1 MATNVKKIKWQGVDV
16 LVEYANKDGQG
27 NAIDSTYLK
36 KTEYTPYTLPT
47 AADAVLGGIKTGFTT
62 TGKDYA
68 VKVDGEGNAH
78 VAVPWTDTT
87 YTEATTTQAGLMSAA
102 DKEKLDAVEDY
113 VLPAATTSSLG
124 GVKIGAGLQV
134 ETDGTVSVKAGGVA
148 DSAPWS
154 GVTGKPFNTLAS
166 ADFTVTE
173 GQELQIKADKWATQQ
188 FVTSQGFLKA
198 ADIAGKLDTATFNEF
213 KDTTAPAT
221 YVAIEGFKEG
231 YLDANNVV
239 YSSDIA
245 NFITKDVQDLTHYY
259 TSSQVDSLLGNLKN
273 ATIQVVAE
281 RPGTGEAGVIYLV
294 GESAPYEQYVYEGD
308 AWIDLG
314 STEVNL
320 DGYVT
325 GTNLTADQVVLGGGS
340 SAVKASGKTIVT
352 TLGADDNSIPTSK
365 AVRDA
370 LGAYLTTSAASTTY
384 ATKTELGGKQDKLSL
399 KAGEQVVTLTGTEL
413 GSNLVVTDVQV
424 GA

>member
-27 NAIDSTYLK
+27 NAIDTTYLK
-36 KTEYTPYTLPT
+36 KTEYTPYALPT

-68 VKVDGEGNAH
+68 VKVDENGNAH
-78 VAVPWTDTT
+78 VAVSWTDTT
-87 YTEATTTQAGLMSAA
+87 YTEATTSQAGLMSAA
-102 DKEKLDAVEDY
+102 DKTKLDAVEDY

-134 ETDGTVSVKAGGVA
+134 EGDGTVSVSAGGVA

-154 GVTGKPFNTLAS
+154 GVTGKPFNTVS
-166 ADFTVTE
+166 ATDFTVTE
-173 GQELQIKADKWATQQ
+173 GQELQVSADKFATKEWANGQ
-188 FVTSQGFLKA
+188 FVL
-198 ADIAGKLDTATFNEF
+198 
-213 KDTTAPAT
+213 TT
-221 YVAIEGFKEG
+221 GFKTN

-259 TSSQVDSLLGNLKN
+259 TSTQVDSLISNLKN

-320 DGYVT
+320 EGYVK
-325 GTNLTADQVVLGGGS
+325 GTDLTAEQVILGNGLSG
-340 SAVKASGKTIVT
+340 VKASGKTIVT

-370 LGAYLTTSAASTTY
+370 LGAYLTTETATSTY
-384 ATKTELGGKQDKLSL
+384 ATKVELGTKQDKLSL
-399 KAGEQVVTLTGTEL
+399 KAGEQVVTLTGAEL